1 MNKVQSQ
8 SNRLLYIG
16 GVLSAVIIY
25 VFLSIFPIL
34 TQYFEYKITDIKYSF
49 RSMLNEEPEMNPSIV
64 MVNLDNYSKIQS
76 GKPLWPYSYYA
87 AVIEKI
93 SAGEPTSIGVDIL
106 LTNTIDT
113 SGFSA
118 VLSALEE
125 SFLTINPYLVQFGNT
140 KVPIEV
146 AKHQYILSEL
156 IEMDEVPQ
164 VKLGEINHVVDI
176 PFKSRQDIMNSSA
189 GIGFVTIEPDLDGVL
204 RRIPIVAEINGLLA
218 PHFVLKIICDHL
230 QYDLSN
236 MELVNKRKLIL
247 HDFPIGDS
255 VDVEIPLDGKGNM
268 LVNYISLEKLK
279 TLKNFGQFKSIS
291 AWDVIKSRPID
302 FSGKTV
308 IFGDN
313 SSSEKDFSST
323 PMDALLA
330 NSLIFSMVMSNIL
343 EEDFVRISQPQ
354 ITLVLLIIF
363 LTFFFIISSR
373 VKGFQFSLISYGTLI
388 LYVICNFLVFVYFGT
403 LTPLLIVFIP
413 LFVTSAYMLIFMVYQ
428 AQVTMGVLEGS
439 LSSLVSPHLM
449 EQMINN
455 PDILKLGGA
464 RKRITVLFSDIV
476 GFTSFTDKADP
487 AEVQAVLEE
496 YFAEMASII
505 FANKGIVDKYMGDG
519 ILAFFEN
526 PPEGVISAQASI
538 KVAMEMKKKA
548 DILDRKYK
556 DQKRFPFAIYVGIAT
571 GYAKVGNIGPPEK
584 VDYTIIGSVVN
595 KASRLDG
602 PGDPGDILMDED
614 TYFFV
619 KSDYK
624 IEDFGSHPLKGFEK
638 PVKIYRLK

>member
-1 MNKVQSQ
+1 M
-8 SNRLLYIG
+8 G
-16 GVLSAVIIY
+16 GILSAVIVY

-34 TQYFEYKITDIKYSF
+34 TRYFEYKLTDIKYSF
-49 RSMLNEEPEMNPSIV
+49 RSMLHEEPEMSSSVV

-76 GKPLWPYSYYA
+76 GMPLWPYSYYA
-87 AVIEKI
+87 SVIEKI
-93 SAGEPTSIGVDIL
+93 SAGDPNSIGIDIL

-113 SGFSA
+113 LGFSS
-118 VLSALEE
+118 VISAMEQ
-125 SFLTINPYLVQFGNT
+125 SFLTINPYLVQFGDT
-140 KVPIEV
+140 KEPIDA
-146 AKHQYILSEL
+146 AKHYDILSEL
-156 IEMDEVPQ
+156 IEMDEVPK
-164 VKLGEINHVVDI
+164 VKPGQINHVVDI

-189 GIGFVTIEPDLDGVL
+189 GIGFVTIEPDVDGVL
-204 RRIPIVAEINGLLA
+204 RRLPIVAEINGLLA
-218 PHFVLKIICDHL
+218 PHLVLKILCDHL

-236 MELVNKRKLIL
+236 MELVNKRRLIL

-255 VDVEIPLDGKGNM
+255 VDVEIPLDGQGNM
-268 LVNYISLEKLK
+268 LVNYISLEKVK

-313 SSSEKDFSST
+313 SSAAKDFSST

-343 EEDFVRISQPQ
+343 EEDFVRISQPS
-354 ITLVLLIIF
+354 ITLVLLIII
-363 LTFFFIISSR
+363 LTFFIIISSR
-373 VKGFQFSLISYGTLI
+373 VKGFQFSLISFGTLI

-403 LTPLLIVFIP
+403 LIPVLIVFIP
-413 LFVTSAYMLIFMVYQ
+413 MFVTSAYMIIFMVYQ
-428 AQVTMGVLEGS
+428 VQVTMGVLEGS

-464 RKRITVLFSDIV
+464 RKRISVLFSDIV

-556 DQKRFPFAIYVGIAT
+556 DQKRFPFAICVGIAT

-614 TYFFV
+614 TYHFV
-619 KSDYK
+619 KDDYE
-624 IEDFGSHPLKGFEK
+624 IEDFGTHELKGFEK
-638 PVKIYRLK
+638 KIQIYRLK

>member
-1 MNKVQSQ
+1 
-8 SNRLLYIG
+8 
-16 GVLSAVIIY
+16 
-25 VFLSIFPIL
+25 
-34 TQYFEYKITDIKYSF
+34 
-49 RSMLNEEPEMNPSIV
+49 MLNEEPEMNPSIV
-64 MVNLDNYSKIQS
+64 MVNMDNYSKIQS

-125 SFLTINPYLVQFGNT
+125 SFLTINPYLVQFGST

-146 AKHQYILSEL
+146 AKHHNILSEL
-156 IEMDEVPQ
+156 IEMDEVPR
-164 VKLGEINHVVDI
+164 VNPGEINHVVDI

-268 LVNYISLEKLK
+268 LVNYISLEKVK

-323 PMDALLA
+323 PMDALLP
-330 NSLIFSMVMSNIL
+330 NS
-343 EEDFVRISQPQ
+343 
-354 ITLVLLIIF
+354 
-363 LTFFFIISSR
+363 
-373 VKGFQFSLISYGTLI
+373 
-388 LYVICNFLVFVYFGT
+388 
-403 LTPLLIVFIP
+403 
-413 LFVTSAYMLIFMVYQ
+413 
-428 AQVTMGVLEGS
+428 
-439 LSSLVSPHLM
+439 
-449 EQMINN
+449 
-455 PDILKLGGA
+455 
-464 RKRITVLFSDIV
+464 
-476 GFTSFTDKADP
+476 
-487 AEVQAVLEE
+487 
-496 YFAEMASII
+496 
-505 FANKGIVDKYMGDG
+505 
-519 ILAFFEN
+519 
-526 PPEGVISAQASI
+526 
-538 KVAMEMKKKA
+538 
-548 DILDRKYK
+548 
-556 DQKRFPFAIYVGIAT
+556 
-571 GYAKVGNIGPPEK
+571 
-584 VDYTIIGSVVN
+584 
-595 KASRLDG
+595 
-602 PGDPGDILMDED
+602 
-614 TYFFV
+614 
-619 KSDYK
+619 
-624 IEDFGSHPLKGFEK
+624 
-638 PVKIYRLK
+638 